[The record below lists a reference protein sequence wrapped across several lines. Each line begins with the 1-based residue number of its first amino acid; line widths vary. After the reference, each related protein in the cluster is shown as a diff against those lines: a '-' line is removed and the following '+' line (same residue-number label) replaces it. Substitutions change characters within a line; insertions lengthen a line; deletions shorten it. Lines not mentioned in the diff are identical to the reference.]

1 MLGPTKLVQKFPTV
15 CPVKVAQGNVCNVAR
30 IIGQRHIHGDPVADI
45 AGPMGGAAAG
55 LAAVEIQVFVAPAIG
70 DRVLQPLGQ
79 IGRRRRRAMEPLC
92 VQPPT
97 NRAIARDQKPVP
109 GVGGERDRTAMA
121 RTGDVSVWHGGPL
134 VLRGPA

>member
-1 MLGPTKLVQKFPTV
+1 MSGPVKSVQKLPTV
-15 CPVKVAQGNVCNVAR
+15 GAIEMAQGYVFDVAR

-79 IGRRRRRAMEPLC
+79 IGGRRRRAMEPLC

-121 RTGDVSVWHGGPL
+121 RTGDVSV
-134 VLRGPA
+134 